1 MKERLKLASRAMQ
14 AGMVALA
21 ISGVFTGELTYVPA
35 ALVAILVSELPSLFR
50 RDLKIVLP
58 VELNLWI
65 VTALFV
71 HVLGSFSGFY
81 DNLPG
86 WDHLTHAM
94 SASLI
99 AALGFII
106 VTSIDKYAES
116 VYLPRAFLA
125 LLIVMLTMAVGVV
138 WELMEYLIDSATG
151 SHLQYSLDDT
161 MKDLLFDTIGGLL
174 VAAGGAYYLS
184 HTTLDHFVEGF
195 QMSVAK
201 EKVEKVIEH
210 RKKEN

>member
-1 MKERLKLASRAMQ
+1 MFASRAMQ
-14 AGMVALA
+14 GGMVALA
-21 ISGVFTGELTYVPA
+21 ISGVLAGELTYVPA
-35 ALVAILVSELPSLFR
+35 ALASIFMSELPSIFR

-65 VTALFV
+65 VTTLFL

-81 DNLPG
+81 DNTPG

-99 AALGFII
+99 ATFGFIL
-106 VTSIDKYAES
+106 VVSVDKYAES
-116 VYLPRAFLA
+116 IYIPQIFLV
-125 LLIVMLTMAVGVV
+125 LLIVMFTMAVGVI
-138 WELMEYLIDSATG
+138 WEIMEYLIDSATG

-161 MKDLLFDTIGGLL
+161 MRDLLFDTIGGTI
-174 VAAGGAYYLS
+174 VAFGGAYYLS

-201 EKVEKVIEH
+201 DRVSLMIEK
-210 RKKEN
+210 RKG

>member
-1 MKERLKLASRAMQ
+1 MRARLKLASRAMQ
-14 AGMVALA
+14 AAMVALA
-21 ISGVFTGELTYVPA
+21 VAGVLTGELTYVPA
-35 ALVAILVSELPSLFR
+35 ALVSILMSELPSLFR

-65 VTALFV
+65 VTALFI

-99 AALGFII
+99 AALGFIL
-106 VTSIDKYAES
+106 VASIDKYAES
-116 VYLPRAFLA
+116 IYLPPAFLA

-138 WELMEYLIDSATG
+138 WELMEYLIDTTTG

-161 MKDLLFDTIGGLL
+161 MKDMLFDTIGGLL

-184 HTTLDHFVEGF
+184 HTSLDHFVDRFE
-195 QMSVAK
+195 MSTAK
-201 EKVEKVIEH
+201 DKVEEIIERR
-210 RKKEN
+210 RKKD

>member
-1 MKERLKLASRAMQ
+1 MFASRAMQ
-14 AGMVALA
+14 GGMVALA
-21 ISGVFTGELTYVPA
+21 ISGVLAGELTYVPA
-35 ALVAILVSELPSLFR
+35 ALASIFMSELPSIFR

-65 VTALFV
+65 VTTLFL

-81 DNLPG
+81 DNTPG

-99 AALGFII
+99 ATFGFIL
-106 VTSIDKYAES
+106 VVSVDKYAES
-116 VYLPRAFLA
+116 IYIPQIFLV
-125 LLIVMLTMAVGVV
+125 LLIVMFTMAVGVI
-138 WELMEYLIDSATG
+138 WEITEYLIDSATG

-161 MKDLLFDTIGGLL
+161 MRDLLFDTIGGTI
-174 VAAGGAYYLS
+174 VAFGGAYYLS

-201 EKVEKVIEH
+201 DRVSLMIEK
-210 RKKEN
+210 RKG